1 MFAHIAEAATP
12 GLIAL
17 LAFSL
22 LIAGL
27 LKGVIGVGMP
37 VVAFPLLSM
46 LVDVQTAVMLLSVPL
61 VVSNIPQALEGGLV
75 TQTLWS
81 LAPVLVGMV
90 PGVWIGVAVLL
101 NVDPAVA
108 KTIAGAVVMLVAALT
123 LLAPKLQI
131 KQRLV
136 VPVGL
141 GAGFCGGLLGGIAAL
156 SGPLVFIFLLAK
168 GLRGRAFTKEASMF
182 LVVSSVLL
190 ALALTSSPRFD
201 WHDVLISTLA
211 TAPVVA
217 GTLVGQ
223 KVRDAVPADAFKKL
237 VVLVVLLSGAQ
248 LVWSGM
254 LRHEGSRDA
263 LTVRSQAPPAAQPAQ
278 TQKALAFPRGLLCSY
293 RSSCRGDFRSSQ
305 IWQRPTLPSLET

>member
-1 MFAHIAEAATP
+1 MFSHIAETATP

-17 LAFSL
+17 LAVSL

-27 LKGVIGVGMP
+27 VKGVIGVGMP
-37 VVAFPLLSM
+37 IVAFPLLSM

-61 VVSNIPQALEGGLV
+61 ILSNIPQALEGGLV

-81 LAPVLVGMV
+81 LAPVLVGMI
-90 PGVWIGVAVLL
+90 PGVWIGVAILL

-108 KTIAGAVVMLVAALT
+108 KIVAGTAVILVAALI

-131 KQRLV
+131 NQQLV
-136 VPVGL
+136 GPVGL
-141 GAGFCGGLLGGIAAL
+141 SAGFCGGLLGGIAAL

-190 ALALTSSPRFD
+190 ASALTSSHRFD
-201 WHDVLISTLA
+201 WHDVLISTFA
-211 TAPVVA
+211 TAPVVVGA
-217 GTLVGQ
+217 LVGR

-237 VVLVVLLSGAQ
+237 VVLMVLLSGAQ
-248 LVWSGM
+248 LVWNGM
-254 LRHEGSRDA
+254 F
-263 LTVRSQAPPAAQPAQ
+263 TM
-278 TQKALAFPRGLLCSY
+278 RG
-293 RSSCRGDFRSSQ
+293 FAT
-305 IWQRPTLPSLET
+305 P